1 MYSQLARDSVPSNCG
16 LIEIN
21 VVGSKHTDTPKGESI
36 TFNVFCFLGFFVTFS
51 HIWQT
56 PFFLGKSHFDSHGIF
71 CSVTVGQKKLTL

>member
-36 TFNVFCFLGFFVTFS
+36 TFNVFCFFC
-51 HIWQT
+51 HIFTSLTET

-71 CSVTVGQKKLTL
+71 CLVTVGQKKLTL